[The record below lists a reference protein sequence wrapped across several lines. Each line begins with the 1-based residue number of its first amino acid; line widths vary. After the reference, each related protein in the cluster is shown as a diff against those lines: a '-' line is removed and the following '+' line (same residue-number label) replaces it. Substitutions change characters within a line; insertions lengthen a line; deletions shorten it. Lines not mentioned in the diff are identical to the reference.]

1 MRLKNFLWTTLAN
14 VTAPVSGIDYVVIAV
29 IVLVIAAIIVSM
41 IRHRKRAADVTAALT
56 AKRAVYVWMTVRQ
69 TSGRIKRCGIKERY
83 RGRPVVQLIK

>member
-41 IRHRKRAADVTAALT
+41 IRHRKKGGGCYGCPHSQTCG
-56 AKRAVYVWMTVRQ
+56 VRLDDCQ
-69 TSGRIKRCGIKERY
+69 SNIGGESNDAE
-83 RGRPVVQLIK
+83 